1 MINGCD
7 DCSNFW
13 FAYFPFFFF
22 KDDTELQYILI
33 FDSLNIEVALKK
45 DYPIVRQKSTLINT
59 VKFSNLSV

>member
-1 MINGCD
+1 MTVPTSGLHI
-7 DCSNFW
+7 FL
-13 FAYFPFFFF
+13 FFFL

>member
-1 MINGCD
+1 M
-7 DCSNFW
+7 
-13 FAYFPFFFF
+13 
-22 KDDTELQYILI
+22 QYILI

>member
-1 MINGCD
+1 MTVSTSGLHI
-7 DCSNFW
+7 FL
-13 FAYFPFFFF
+13 PFFF

-33 FDSLNIEVALKK
+33 FDFLNIEVALKK

>member
-1 MINGCD
+1 MTVSTSGLHI
-7 DCSNFW
+7 FL
-13 FAYFPFFFF
+13 PFF

-33 FDSLNIEVALKK
+33 FDFLNIEVALKK

>member
-45 DYPIVRQKSTLINT
+45 DYPIVRQNSTLINT

>member
-1 MINGCD
+1 MDVMTVPTSGLHI
-7 DCSNFW
+7 FLL
-13 FAYFPFFFF
+13 FF

-33 FDSLNIEVALKK
+33 FDFLNIEVALKK

>member
-45 DYPIVRQKSTLINT
+45 DYPIVWQKSTLINT

>member
-1 MINGCD
+1 MTVPTSGLHI
-7 DCSNFW
+7 FL
-13 FAYFPFFFF
+13 FFF
-22 KDDTELQYILI
+22 KDDTELQDILI

>member
-1 MINGCD
+1 MDVMTVSTSGLHI
-7 DCSNFW
+7 FL
-13 FAYFPFFFF
+13 PFF

-33 FDSLNIEVALKK
+33 FDFLNIEVALKK